1 MDELNTALAL
11 NIAQGN
17 VENVLYG
24 STTLCLAIAILFVVF
39 FVCAAQKI
47 GELLCTLI
55 YNLYL
60 KLTKRGKDD
69 RTIH

>member
-1 MDELNTALAL
+1 MDGLNTALAL
-11 NIAQGN
+11 NFAQEG
-17 VENVLYG
+17 VENTIYG
-24 STTLCLAIAILFVVF
+24 SATLRAAIAVLFVIF

-60 KLTKRGKDD
+60 KLTKRGEDD

>member
-11 NIAQGN
+11 NLAQGN
-17 VENVLYG
+17 VENVIYG
-24 STTLCLAIAILFVVF
+24 STTLSLAIAILLTIF
-39 FVCAAQKI
+39 FICAAQKI
-47 GELLCTLI
+47 GELFCTLI